1 MLRGFFAVSDAGVVR
16 RMVVPFPGF
25 VSMIAALLYGIVLM
39 MPVQVARAQTPG
51 GGNPNIAQLISRITS
66 SKIAEL
72 GFSDAEQSVIAA
84 TYNAM
89 SGVAAEAGEAAG
101 AAVLGPWLA
110 VLAALAAMAPTEL
123 GDDTLTTWQLNHNGS
138 VIVGVKGSGGVIGGH
153 WQYYE
158 VWLKSQPV
166 TVSSQYVIVDFAN
179 LADAAAAFAK
189 NQSDWN
195 DAEFNTY
202 SSSQAPGTYPD
213 VHVTFAGTCDDST
226 SNVVCYFNGHDTKGV
241 VADTANSRTAFAT
254 GMNGTPASL
263 DPGGEYQ
270 PGTSMSVADAI
281 AAIPQA
287 DLAKPVSPDVMAAL
301 VNGLW
306 QQAAAQPGYQGIPY
320 PASDPVTAAD
330 VAPIETATT
339 TGWPTVGTLA
349 APVTAP
355 TGGGNP
361 YAIPVGTGSP
371 TGGTDPASSPS
382 GTSPPDTTALCTEFP
397 SIIACQSPGSATAP
411 DLASSSGSVSVTPVT
426 VGSSDGVCPAPVSVS
441 VLGMDLSFSYQA
453 ECDFM
458 SRARPF
464 VLAMC
469 GIIAA
474 LVFGAGLKS

>member
-1 MLRGFFAVSDAGVVR
+1 MMRGFCAVSYAGVSR
-16 RMVVPFPGF
+16 WTVVPFPGF
-25 VSMIAALLYGIVLM
+25 VSMVAALLYGIVLM
-39 MPVQVARAQTPG
+39 MPVQVARAQTAG
-51 GGNPNIAQLISRITS
+51 GGNANIAQLISRIES
-66 SKIAEL
+66 AKIAEL

-89 SGVAAEAGEAAG
+89 SGVAAEAGGVAG
-101 AAVLGPWLA
+101 AAWLSVLGTVA
-110 VLAALAAMAPTEL
+110 GAAALMLTPTEL
-123 GDDTLTTWQLNHNGS
+123 GDDTLTTWQLNHDGS
-138 VIVGVKGSGGVIGGH
+138 VTVAVKGSGGVIGGH

-158 VWLKSQPV
+158 VWLKSEPV
-166 TVSSQYVIVDFAN
+166 TASSQYVIVDFAN
-179 LADAAAAFAK
+179 LADAAVAFA
-189 NQSDWN
+189 NNENEWD

-213 VHVTFAGTCDDST
+213 IHVTFVGTCDDST
-226 SNVVCYFNGHDTKGV
+226 SNVTCDFSGHDTKGTMPDP
-241 VADTANSRTAFAT
+241 ATGAAAFAT
-254 GMNGTPASL
+254 GKNGTPASL

-270 PGTSMSVADAI
+270 AGKSMSLADAI

-287 DLAKPVSPDVMAAL
+287 DLAKPVSPDVMADL

-306 QQAAAQPGYQGIPY
+306 EQAAAQPGYQGIPY
-320 PASDPVTAAD
+320 PATNPVTAAD

-339 TGWPTVGTLA
+339 SWPTVGGLA

-411 DLASSSGSVSVTPVT
+411 DLPSSSGSVSVTPVA
-426 VGSSDGVCPAPVSVS
+426 VGSADGVCPAPVSVS
-441 VLGMDLSFSYQA
+441 VLGMSLSFSYQA